1 MDEQTAIASLDLAEE
16 IAPRLTGPDA
26 SAAVTRLEGRS
37 GDMRDALEWFVDQG
51 RDDDALRLAN
61 ATYRYWITQRRFD
74 EGARWFDRAL
84 ASGAGDDHLR
94 GRAYLNEGF
103 MPFWMGDDAGAAA
116 LFEQALTIGRR
127 LEDAALVSGAL
138 GGLSR
143 VALRTDV
150 AEGRR
155 LAHEALDVSDV
166 AGDENGRSNAL
177 HLLGVGAQIAGDLPE
192 AREWMTQRLSLV
204 RSQGNDFLIASEAGN
219 LSMVERQLG
228 DLDAAE
234 ALARESL
241 VTSERSGDRFTPPFI
256 FSGLAAI
263 ALERKDHER
272 AATLIGAAESHM
284 EATGMAW
291 PPDERPH
298 YERTLAELQGA
309 MTPDAFAR
317 SRSTGAAMSSNAAID
332 YALEGRAV
340 ETDVGAT

>member
-1 MDEQTAIASLDLAEE
+1 
-16 IAPRLTGPDA
+16 
-26 SAAVTRLEGRS
+26 
-37 GDMRDALEWFVDQG
+37 
-51 RDDDALRLAN
+51 
-61 ATYRYWITQRRFD
+61 
-74 EGARWFDRAL
+74 
-84 ASGAGDDHLR
+84 
-94 GRAYLNEGF
+94 
-103 MPFWMGDDAGAAA
+103 MPFWMGDDAGGS
-116 LFEQALTIGRR
+116 LFLSRRLTISSGSRTRR
-127 LEDAALVSGAL
+127 SFWGPSAGCRASH
-138 GGLSR
+138 SR
-143 VALRTDV
+143 EPTS
-150 AEGRR
+150 RR
-155 LAHEALDVSDV
+155 EATRRRALDVSDA
-166 AGDENGRSNAL
+166 AGDENGRSDAL
-177 HLLGVGAQIAGDLPE
+177 HLLGVGPTIAGDLPE

-309 MTPDAFAR
+309 MTSDAFAR

>member
-26 SAAVTRLEGRS
+26 SDALARLETRADDLAGAI
-37 GDMRDALEWFVDQG
+37 DWFVGQG
-51 RDDDALRLAN
+51 RDDEALRLTN
-61 ATYRYWITQRRFD
+61 ALYRSWIMQRRFD
-74 EGARWFDRAL
+74 DGVRWFDRVL
-84 ASGAGDDHLR
+84 ASGAGDERLR
-94 GRAYLNEGF
+94 GRAYLNAGF
-103 MPFWMGDDAGAAA
+103 MPFWMGDDERSAA
-116 LFEQALTIGRR
+116 LFEQALAIG
-127 LEDAALVSGAL
+127 EKVGDASLTSGAL

-150 AEGRR
+150 TEGRR
-155 LAHEALDVSDV
+155 LAHEALDVSDA

-309 MTPDAFAR
+309 MSPDAFAR
-317 SRSTGAAMSSNAAID
+317 SRSTGAAMSSKAAID
-332 YALEGRAV
+332 YALEVRAV
-340 ETDVGAT
+340 ETDVGPT